1 MSFPGTTGSALQ
13 PVCKTAQENVSV
25 LLSISQGTSDGVR
38 TSSQPTQ
45 SLAWN
50 FQTNL
55 FTAGADRRWIISA
68 HLPSNASCIRL
79 ISILSAGK
87 GKQTCINYLYD
98 LK

>member
-1 MSFPGTTGSALQ
+1 MFCSVSPKEQVTESEQVHSPLTLNLAL
-13 PVCKTAQENVSV
+13 
-25 LLSISQGTSDGVR
+25 
-38 TSSQPTQ
+38 
-45 SLAWN
+45 N

-55 FTAGADRRWIISA
+55 FTAGADRRWSISA
-68 HLPSNASCIRL
+68 HLPSNASLIRL